1 MPAALGWPHLSA
13 QYKYPTPS
21 EQHCSRQEHLL
32 PEHSMPAPAEIF
44 NGIEISPP
52 IPPLINI
59 HLDPLLRAG
68 RLLGY
73 ALLLD
78 FVFSTFA
85 QKVQLS

>member
-1 MPAALGWPHLSA
+1 
-13 QYKYPTPS
+13 
-21 EQHCSRQEHLL
+21 
-32 PEHSMPAPAEIF
+32 MPAPAEIF
-44 NGIEISPP
+44 NDIEISPP
-52 IPPLINI
+52 IPPLITI

-78 FVFSTFA
+78 FVFPAFA